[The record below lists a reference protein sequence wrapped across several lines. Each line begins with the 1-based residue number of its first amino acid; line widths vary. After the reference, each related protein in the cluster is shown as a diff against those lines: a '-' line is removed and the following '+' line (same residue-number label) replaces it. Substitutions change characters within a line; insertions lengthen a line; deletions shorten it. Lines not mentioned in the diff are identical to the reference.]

1 MIKDIITNSIKKAF
15 DIDLNEHKE
24 IKLSICNSSSI
35 KYDRGKYL
43 YIYIVNQLKEHLLQ
57 NLSLEEISTKI
68 KENIEDIQNFIS
80 NIIVCTIEGEY
91 IIKIEPS
98 NNYYYDK
105 ELEIYN
111 TYNNYN
117 NKNDKEE
124 SKKIYISLKE
134 IDDITVPIDYITYR
148 SIIYTIGLH
157 KKLLLSN
164 NIVYSSIIVDDLYN
178 DKLTSFIEDIVN
190 LYNEKAYKDKLYIK
204 NDFDI
209 SLFKQNI
216 FESLYDN
223 NYRNSSEMITIKDNK
238 EIIINAIL
246 NSINKIPFINDN
258 MYTKIERM
266 SCLLKTDIP
275 NKFLKYM
282 KDKELLISNNNI
294 LYFNSSKY
302 GDNKDRVLISKDGSY
317 TKLFYKYVYLFYLF
331 LLNKYDKTLFIK
343 SKKDSWEFDLINI
356 FLKAIDVKRDIEFKI
371 VGDIYDKDK
380 NVISNNP
387 LNNLYDK
394 YGDIGDTKNFINED
408 ITYEKLKYNILDTKL
423 SNNLYLYDNE
433 KYKCYK
439 NLKQVLVN
447 IKKLSYN
454 YCNGYYILND
464 NREVFNDI
472 YFKNIINNLLLLT
485 KYKNNSF
492 ESYIIIDKISKV
504 IKELKK
510 CLRDANITDE
520 SLDIKNIKGKVKV
533 LIMASK
539 FIQNLLSIRL
549 DLYV

>member
-57 NLSLEEISTKI
+57 NLSLEEIATKI

-157 KKLLLSN
+157 RKLLLSN

-223 NYRNSSEMITIKDNK
+223 NYRNSNEVITIKDNK

-275 NKFLKYM
+275 N
-282 KDKELLISNNNI
+282 EEI
-294 LYFNSSKY
+294 LTAY
-302 GDNKDRVLISKDGSY
+302 
-317 TKLFYKYVYLFYLF
+317 
-331 LLNKYDKTLFIK
+331 
-343 SKKDSWEFDLINI
+343 
-356 FLKAIDVKRDIEFKI
+356 
-371 VGDIYDKDK
+371 
-380 NVISNNP
+380 
-387 LNNLYDK
+387 
-394 YGDIGDTKNFINED
+394 
-408 ITYEKLKYNILDTKL
+408 
-423 SNNLYLYDNE
+423 
-433 KYKCYK
+433 
-439 NLKQVLVN
+439 
-447 IKKLSYN
+447 
-454 YCNGYYILND
+454 
-464 NREVFNDI
+464 NRENV
-472 YFKNIINNLLLLT
+472 
-485 KYKNNSF
+485 SQ
-492 ESYIIIDKISKV
+492 
-504 IKELKK
+504 
-510 CLRDANITDE
+510 
-520 SLDIKNIKGKVKV
+520 G
-533 LIMASK
+533 
-539 FIQNLLSIRL
+539 
-549 DLYV
+549 